1 MNVPST
7 RLTAIER
14 LIGHP
19 VLPVLFVLIVGMSG
33 CRHEGPD
40 IDPRDGAA
48 YQPTPYAFQVPPGF
62 PPPLIPAD
70 NPFTV
75 EGIKLGRFLFH
86 EERLSGNNTQSCAS
100 CHGAE
105 AAFTDHGNRFST
117 GIDGIQGDRNSMPL
131 QNLAWEPRFFWDG
144 RAPTL
149 EELVLEPVT
158 NPIEMHEEWEDAIHK
173 LQSDPIYPTLYTR
186 AFGTPGVTV
195 DRTAKAIAQ
204 FLRTMVS
211 WNSRFDKFQR
221 GETVLT
227 PEEQD
232 GFQLTMLEGGFP
244 PDVPG
249 GQGGA
254 DCFHCHPSG
263 GGRFTDGILRNN
275 GLDPESAWTDLGL
288 GALTGLP
295 QDRAKF
301 KTPSLRNVALTAPYM
316 HDGRFETLEAVIE
329 HYNSGG
335 HPSPTVD
342 PNMKFTTGG
351 LQLTPE
357 KKAQLIAFLH
367 TLTDME
373 FVNDPAFQDP
383 GPPSLD

>member
-1 MNVPST
+1 MNVRST
-7 RLTAIER
+7 KLTF
-14 LIGHP
+14 L
-19 VLPVLFVLIVGMSG
+19 
-33 CRHEGPD
+33 
-40 IDPRDGAA
+40 DPRVRPGAMVLMLFGVLSACNPDDPEPVPGPGGGGA
-48 YQPTPYAFQVPPGF
+48 YQPTPVTFQVPPGF
-62 PPPLIPAD
+62 PQPFIPAD

-75 EGIKLGRFLFH
+75 EGIKLGRFLFY

-100 CHGAE
+100 CHSATE
-105 AAFTDHGNRFST
+105 AFTDHGNRFST
-117 GIDGIQGDRNSMPL
+117 GIDGVQGDRNAMPL
-131 QNLAWEPRFFWDG
+131 QNLAWEPSFFWDG
-144 RAPTL
+144 RSPTL
-149 EELVLEPVT
+149 EEQVLEPVI
-158 NPIEMHEEWEDAIHK
+158 NPIEMHEEWPDAIAK
-173 LQSDPIYPTLYTR
+173 LEADPIYPTLFTR
-186 AFGTPGVTV
+186 AFGTPGITV
-195 DRTAKAIAQ
+195 DRTAKAMAQ

-211 WNSRFDKFQR
+211 WNSRFDRFQR
-221 GETVLT
+221 GEAVLT
-227 PEEQD
+227 VEEQL
-232 GFQLTMLEGGFP
+232 GFQLTTLEGGFP

-275 GLDPESAWTDLGL
+275 GLDPEGAWTDLGL

-316 HDGRFETLEAVIE
+316 HDGRFQTLEEVID

-335 HPSPTVD
+335 HPSPTTD

-351 LQLTPE
+351 LQLTQE

-367 TLTDME
+367 TLTDWD
-373 FVNDPAFQDP
+373 FVNNPAYQDP